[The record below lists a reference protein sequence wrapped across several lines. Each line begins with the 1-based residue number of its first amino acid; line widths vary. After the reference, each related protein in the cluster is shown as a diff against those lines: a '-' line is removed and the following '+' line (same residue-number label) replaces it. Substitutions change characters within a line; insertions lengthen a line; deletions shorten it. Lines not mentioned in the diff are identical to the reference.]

1 MLDCI
6 VLFLDCILLYCIV
19 LYCIVLYCIVLYC
32 IVLYCFC
39 IVLYC
44 YVCQFQIYLKDLTL
58 DEHARKKMIE
68 LAGYRY
74 NEENDELT
82 IAADRYSI

>member
-1 MLDCI
+1 
-6 VLFLDCILLYCIV
+6 
-19 LYCIVLYCIVLYC
+19 
-32 IVLYCFC
+32 
-39 IVLYC
+39 
-44 YVCQFQIYLKDLTL
+44 L

-82 IAADRYSI
+82 IAADRYSIEE